1 MTAYFYSL
9 FFISSSVLI
18 ISLCLCLYFLTNFL
32 SSRHTLLTEGCS
44 KSFSSSRP
52 ISGVDGVHHPI
63 SPKSKA
69 AQADRLA
76 GSIMVVP
83 LFQLVPLRRKNKE
96 GLTTSNTS
104 GIHSRTCE
112 SDSEDTVQSLSPI
125 KLIEC
130 RASPS
135 ITDRRP
141 SDSSVKS
148 IGSLGSKS
156 RRKDNTP
163 KSRPRLSLQAAALAS
178 ECQSK
183 LRLSS
188 SHPVEG
194 KSRISSSTEPD
205 RRLVVPGTEAGGVGD
220 RATPGS
226 TFTAR
231 TSVINKDVKGKDRR
245 KDREEEIK
253 LGVEREKDKDKDSEQ
268 LRDLKIEKDRVIE
281 KEKEMVMERVLD
293 EERVREIEEENEE
306 FEREED
312 CKRNKKEKEMETEEE
327 NSDRREEREEDS
339 HRIGEVEEVAVTG
352 VDTASGPSPDTGD
365 NSSCRII
372 NKASTSSSAST
383 LATSSCSEK
392 CVRDDKEPSV
402 DELD

>member
-1 MTAYFYSL
+1 M
-9 FFISSSVLI
+9 
-18 ISLCLCLYFLTNFL
+18 
-32 SSRHTLLTEGCS
+32 
-44 KSFSSSRP
+44 
-52 ISGVDGVHHPI
+52 DGVRHPI
-63 SPKSKA
+63 SPKSKT
-69 AQADRLA
+69 AQA

-96 GLTTSNTS
+96 GLTTSNTN

-125 KLIEC
+125 KHAEC

-135 ITDRRP
+135 MTDRRP

-205 RRLVVPGTEAGGVGD
+205 RRATVPGTEAGGLGD

-231 TSVINKDVKGKDRR
+231 ISVVNKDAKGKDRR
-245 KDREEEIK
+245 EDREKEIK
-253 LGVEREKDKDKDSEQ
+253 LGIERGKDKDKDSEQ
-268 LRDLKIEKDRVIE
+268 LRDSRIEKDRVIE
-281 KEKEMVMERVLD
+281 KEKETVKERVQY
-293 EERVREIEEENEE
+293 EERVREMEEENEE
-306 FEREED
+306 TKRQEG
-312 CKRNKKEKEMETEEE
+312 CKRNGIQKKLESKEE
-327 NSDRREEREEDS
+327 NSGRITEREGNSYRVGDVE
-339 HRIGEVEEVAVTG
+339 EVEVAVTG
-352 VDTASGPSPDTGD
+352 AETALRPSPDTAD

-372 NKASTSSSAST
+372 NKASTSSSVST

-392 CVRDDKEPSV
+392 CVRDDKEPTV
-402 DELD
+402 AELE